1 MCGIDQNI
9 NTAINRHSD
18 ASQTEATAT
27 KVASPGKEARPGRL
41 ATAEDEDARINA
53 RALQHDRIAGRRP
66 LLT

>member
-27 KVASPGKEARPGRL
+27 KVASPWQRSK
-41 ATAEDEDARINA
+41 
-53 RALQHDRIAGRRP
+53 AG
-66 LLT
+66 